1 MHDDE
6 FEDVDDQSDEDN
18 GSGKI
23 FSQGPLVQFY
33 YSECPLVGI
42 SIGVLPT

>member
-18 GSGKI
+18 GSGQI
-23 FSQGPLVQFY
+23 FSQVRTT
-33 YSECPLVGI
+33 CTI
-42 SIGVLPT
+42 VLF